1 MAKAVKLPSGMWR
14 ARVLEYTDA
23 NKVKHYKSLTANT
36 KKEAEYLAADYYAN
50 KRSKRGLNADIT
62 LSEAFEE
69 YITSRSAVLSPTTI
83 RAYYRMAHNQF
94 LCLQDVKLSNLT
106 NEQIQ
111 QAVNAES
118 KKLAPKTVKS
128 AYGLLKSVIKAYAPD
143 LQVNVKLPQKKKKEI
158 YIPTHD
164 EIKTILKAT
173 NQTELGIA
181 VLLAASL
188 GMRLGEIVALNWNN
202 VNFETNKIKISASA
216 AKDKDNKLVIK
227 PPKTLSGIRSVA
239 MPDKVREELETWCK
253 ENKNEYVLNGLTSN
267 AIYQRFVRHLKRNN
281 IHHFRFH
288 DLRHYN
294 ASVLLAMG
302 VPDKYAQER
311 LGHATNNMLK
321 SVYQHIIEEKA
332 KKVDS
337 DFNDKFSDFF

>member
-14 ARVLEYTDA
+14 VRVLEYTDA

-62 LSEAFEE
+62 LCEAFEE

-111 QAVNAES
+111 KAVNAES
-118 KKLAPKTVKS
+118 KKLSPKTVKN
-128 AYGLLKSVIKAYAPD
+128 AYCLLKSTLKAYAPD
-143 LQVNVKLPQKKKKEI
+143 LYVNVKLPQKKKKEI
-158 YIPTHD
+158 YIPTHE
-164 EIKTILKAT
+164 EIKTILEAN

-181 VLLAASL
+181 VLLAAGL
-188 GMRLGEIVALNWNN
+188 GMRIGEIVALKWES
-202 VNFETNKIKISASA
+202 VNFENNKIKISASM
-216 AKDKDNKLVIK
+216 AKDKDNKIVTK
-227 PPKTLSGIRSVA
+227 QPKTLSSDRSIA
-239 MPDKVREELETWCK
+239 MPDAMRRELETWR
-253 ENKNEYVLNGLTSN
+253 EKNQSVYVTNGLTSN
-267 AIYQRFVRHLKRNN
+267 AVYQRFTKYLKRNN
-281 IHHFRFH
+281 MHHFRFH

-321 SVYQHIIEEKA
+321 NVYQHIIEEKA

>member
-1 MAKAVKLPSGMWR
+1 MAKAVKLPSGNWNVR
-14 ARVLEYTDA
+14 ALEYTDE
-23 NKVKHYKSLTANT
+23 NGKKVFKSFTAPT

-50 KRSKRGLNADIT
+50 KRSKGRASTNMT
-62 LSEAFEE
+62 LREAFEG
-69 YITSRSAVLSPTTI
+69 YINSRSAVLSPSTI
-83 RAYYRMAHNQF
+83 RAYDRIARNQF
-94 LCLQDVKLSNLT
+94 LCLQDIKLSNLT

-111 QAVNAES
+111 QSVNDEA
-118 KKLAPKTVKS
+118 KKLSPKTVNS

-143 LQVNVKLPQKKKKEI
+143 LQVNAKLPQKQKKEI

-164 EIKTILKAT
+164 EIKAILAET

-181 VLLAASL
+181 VLLAAGL
-188 GMRLGEIVALNWNN
+188 GMRIGEIVALKRKN
-202 VNFETNKIKISASA
+202 VNLAKRELYIVESI
-216 AKDKDNKLVIK
+216 AKDKDNRLITKS
-227 PPKTLSGIRSVA
+227 PKTVA
-239 MPDKVREELETWCK
+239 GNRRLALPDTIFDNLQKWLRA
-253 ENKNEYVLNGLTSN
+253 NKSEYVLNGKTAAGIQKQFSTVL
-267 AIYQRFVRHLKRNN
+267 RHLHIR
-281 IHHFRFH
+281 HFRFH

-332 KKVDS
+332 KKVDA
-337 DFNDKFSDFF
+337 DFNDNFKNYF